1 MEPQEQKQRRG
12 ARRNQKLKILYLA
25 KILLENTD
33 ANYDITLQEIIDKL
47 PANNVTAERKSLYD
61 DIAQLDDFG
70 IKIRKIEHL
79 ASKHDAAMLQRQV
92 YVAGRVKAM
101 NRDIMENVDAIHNA
115 IAQNSKNWIM
125 ALGDGAKIIGPE
137 KLVEEV
143 RGEINR
149 LMAQCSK

>member
-1 MEPQEQKQRRG
+1 MLNSLRSSSQKKGQNGNPGAKAETRGKEQSEAQDPLSGKIHYRG
-12 ARRNQKLKILYLA
+12 KI
-25 KILLENTD
+25 
-33 ANYDITLQEIIDKL
+33 
-47 PANNVTAERKSLYD
+47 
-61 DIAQLDDFG
+61 
-70 IKIRKIEHL
+70 
-79 ASKHDAAMLQRQV
+79 

-137 KLVEEV
+137 KFVEEV